1 MIPLNQIFYGP
12 PGTGKTYNVS
22 IEAEKIINLNNSN
35 SDSSLSD
42 AEKFERIS
50 KTIREEYQS
59 EEYKAKS
66 NSIYRN
72 DRAIMKMIGYLLD
85 ESEDEDGK
93 SPDEKNTLSRTEA
106 IANGLDKS
114 PSTWSQL
121 SQFISQFKFVDN
133 WKETTNLT
141 LNESGIKLKNLARG
155 NYTVEKL
162 KNWSED
168 TPQLVRDVY
177 RDILKNQ
184 LLDDFTPI
192 LKTFFC
198 ALNMLVHG
206 KLYKQD
212 KEDRKPTDL
221 EQELAGT
228 YFDLKP
234 SYADLKWIGH
244 IGRILE
250 GLGIVEQNSEAIDLH
265 YFFKPTSYGADLI
278 DKIIHNWEH
287 NYPELF
293 QQHITYNAG
302 VKLGLI
308 HFITFH
314 QSYSYE
320 EFIEGI
326 RPNLEDTENLSYEL
340 KRGLFKTICD
350 RAKTDQNNNYVLI
363 IDEINRGNVSKI
375 FGELITL
382 IEPTKRLYS
391 NPSENPTAIMLP
403 YSNTYFS
410 VPKNVYIVGTM
421 NTADR
426 SITNLDTA
434 LRRRF
439 SFKEFPP
446 NPSILNKHIIKKNN
460 SNIELDKVLR
470 VLNQRIEYL
479 LDKDHQIGHSYFMK
493 IHSWEDLCD
502 VFKNNIIPLLQEYFY
517 NDWVKISQVLG
528 DTESFNKLED
538 ERFLL
543 KTKITAEKLFGRDFN
558 DEDREIY
565 TLNENLISGKYD
577 ALSEQFFIKGFLN

>member
-42 AEKFERIS
+42 VEKFERIS

-234 SYADLKWIGH
+234 SYTDLKWIGH

-302 VKLGLI
+302 VKLGLV

-340 KRGLFKTICD
+340 KRGLFKAICD